1 MGSFIVIYSI
11 KRYINSKED
20 YMIRV
25 KHTPHKSSFGVNANI
40 VILIV
45 WFGAFILSLIEPI
58 SFLSFSIP
66 FIILFMETES
76 SLVKQH
82 AIQAISLFFFNILA
96 TLFIFIFPFFSF
108 IFWIVAIIELA
119 LIVVAAQRGWDYQ
132 EYDLPFIQP
141 LTRIVKKFLLR

>member
-1 MGSFIVIYSI
+1 MFLNTE
-11 KRYINSKED
+11 YIEDKED
-20 YMIRV
+20 DPMKRV

-40 VILIV
+40 VILVV
-45 WFGAFILSLIEPI
+45 WFGAFLLSLIEPI

-66 FIILFMETES
+66 FIVLFLES
-76 SLVKQH
+76 ESTLVKQH
-82 AIQAISLFFFNILA
+82 AIQAISLFFFDILA
-96 TLFIFIFPFFSF
+96 TLFIFIFPFLSF

-141 LTRIVKKFLLR
+141 LTKIVKKFLLR